1 MNTSKSTSQKQM
13 ENNFKIKYNK
23 QYRIKNPSPYFKQK
37 YGDERPI
44 ITMLERDYEVFGDK
58 WRNRQYVPAV
68 IAFMLRQVSDDI
80 YNLTEPAY
88 YGKINN
94 LGELVF
100 KSELEPIEGH

>member
-1 MNTSKSTSQKQM
+1 MDNH
-13 ENNFKIKYNK
+13 FKIKYNK

-37 YGDERPI
+37 YGEERPI

-68 IAFMLRQVSDDI
+68 LAFMLRQVSDDV

-88 YGKINN
+88 YGKINHI
-94 LGELVF
+94 GELVF
-100 KSELEPIEGH
+100 KSELEPIE